1 MELVAAL
8 SRMQVS
14 TAILGGLLLVFSR
27 NVLRGPRTANDEG
40 PNDEVGDVERLPTI
54 HFFLVLCYVFI

>member
-1 MELVAAL
+1 MELVSTL

-27 NVLRGPRTANDEG
+27 NVLRGPRTASDEG
-40 PNDEVGDVERLPTI
+40 PSDEVT
-54 HFFLVLCYVFI
+54 